1 MAKNDSLDVRDLF
14 KKESINA
21 KHWQPLLRD
30 NAYFTTYD
38 YMDLLVD
45 EATLDIYRSQ
55 PVLKTKDEVFQQA
68 LDTIKHRI
76 QQHAYDDDTLMMMAC
91 TMDAIVN
98 ELSMENN
105 MSSIREKAKN
115 WNVSVDKAFRKDA
128 IWCYHHKKD
137 KKRFINEETLVKAL
151 DSYRIEHNIRNNK
164 ASLESIIQKHNEF
177 NLPLRIIINRDI
189 EWVRQTQI
197 K

>member
-1 MAKNDSLDVRDLF
+1 
-14 KKESINA
+14 
-21 KHWQPLLRD
+21 
-30 NAYFTTYD
+30 
-38 YMDLLVD
+38 
-45 EATLDIYRSQ
+45 
-55 PVLKTKDEVFQQA
+55 
-68 LDTIKHRI
+68 
-76 QQHAYDDDTLMMMAC
+76 
-91 TMDAIVN
+91 MDAIVN